1 MIALSWIADSFFDP
15 MEIAFWVIY
24 IDLPFDLLK
33 IGKENKEK
41 ARMEIILNVLN
52 KFICKSI

>member
-1 MIALSWIADSFFDP
+1 
-15 MEIAFWVIY
+15 MEIAFWMIY

-33 IGKENKEK
+33 MGKENKEK